1 MNAWVRRSLQA
12 GALTAG
18 AVMSAGTAAYAD
30 STLISADN
38 TGLLNGTQVFAPIQ
52 APINLCGIAAAV
64 GGTATAGCEGG
75 STAIQG
81 LQDVKMISA
90 GNTGILNGTQ
100 VYAPIQAPINLCGV
114 AVAVLGDATAGCEG
128 GSTAIIGKGGHGRGD
143 HHGGHHGCNSGCD
156 GNHGYRGSTESTSP
170 KAEVLGSV
178 TGLTQNLPLV
188 GGLTQNLPLVGNLT
202 QGGLPLVG
210 GLTQGGGLPVVG
222 PLVSSLPLVGNLLGG
237 GGATN
242 MVDVDALDSVG
253 VVPRSQNESA
263 RVTESEGEYTDGGV
277 GGGTGCGTTC
287 PTPPTT
293 PPPPTQPCPPG
304 HGHGHGGHGHGGHG
318 GDVKMISTGN
328 VGILNGTQ
336 IYAPIQIPIDVSG
349 IAVGVLGDA
358 AAWSE
363 GGATARM

>member
-1 MNAWVRRSLQA
+1 
-12 GALTAG
+12 
-18 AVMSAGTAAYAD
+18 MSAGTAAYAD

-114 AVAVLGDATAGCEG
+114 AVSVLGDATAGCEG
-128 GSTAIIGKGGHGRGD
+128 GSKAIIGKGKD
-143 HHGGHHGCNSGCD
+143 HGGHQGCHSGCSGD
-156 GNHGYRGSTESTSP
+156 HGPRESTGP

-178 TGLTQNLPLV
+178 SGLTQNLPLV
-188 GGLTQNLPLVGNLT
+188 GGLTQSLPLVGGLT
-202 QGGLPLVG
+202 S
-210 GLTQGGGLPVVG
+210 GLTQGGGLPLVG
-222 PLVSSLPLVGNLLGG
+222 PLVSGLPLVGNLLGG
-237 GGATN
+237 GGVAN
-242 MVDVDALDSVG
+242 MVNVDALDAVG

-263 RVTESEGEYTDGGV
+263 RVTESEGEHTDGGV
-277 GGGTGCGTTC
+277 GGGTGCGSTC

-293 PPPPTQPCPPG
+293 PPPPAQPCPPG
-304 HGHGHGGHGHGGHG
+304 HGHGHGGHGNAG
-318 GDVKMISTGN
+318 GDVKMVSTGN

-349 IAVGVLGDA
+349 IAVGVLGNA
-358 AAWSE
+358 AAWSQ
-363 GGATARM
+363 GGASAHM